1 MYRILLTV
9 SGDKNAPTDSIV
21 KSIMSLPRDPR
32 DVEVILLN
40 VFEEFEIA
48 DERQVS
54 SKDVYNEKDLPDT
67 AQEVQTVLE
76 KARFSVSVRREHG
89 DPTGKILATAES
101 LDVDIIAMGARKRSA
116 VRRAVFGSVSEEV
129 ILNANRPVLVAT
141 FSEV

>member
-1 MYRILLTV
+1 MTI
-9 SGDKNAPTDSIV
+9 SGDKNAPTDSII

-40 VFEEFEIA
+40 VFEEVEIA
-48 DERQVS
+48 SEGGMIS
-54 SKDVYNEKDLPDT
+54 SKDFYNEKDLPDT
-67 AQEVQTVLE
+67 VQEAQTALE

-89 DPTGKILATAES
+89 DPTEKILATAES
-101 LDVDIIAMGARKRSA
+101 LDVDLIAMGARKRSA

-129 ILNANRPVLVAT
+129 ILSANCPVLVAT